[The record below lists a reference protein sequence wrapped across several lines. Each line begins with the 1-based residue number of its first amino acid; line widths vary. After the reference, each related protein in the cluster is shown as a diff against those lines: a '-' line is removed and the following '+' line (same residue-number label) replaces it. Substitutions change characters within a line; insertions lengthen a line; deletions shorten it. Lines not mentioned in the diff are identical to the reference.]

1 MENWSPKVGVEQ
13 MFKEIIAEV
22 FLNLR
27 KTITTDPRISRN
39 PKHRNMRKATP
50 KHIIINLLKDN
61 DKILKAAQNTYAQRN
76 KDDSQF
82 LIRNYAM
89 WRTVEEHLE
98 NTERKTTI
106 NENFIASKKKSVK
119 KPRKT

>member
-1 MENWSPKVGVEQ
+1 
-13 MFKEIIAEV
+13 
-22 FLNLR
+22 
-27 KTITTDPRISRN
+27 
-39 PKHRNMRKATP
+39 MRKATP

-98 NTERKTTI
+98 STERKTTI
-106 NENFIASKKKSVK
+106 NENFIASKKKK
-119 KPRKT
+119 L